1 MYTDRCAHNVRGKG
15 EVQVEEMEGSR
26 KPSSLFLF
34 IEQLGNQ
41 GKSTC
46 ACMHGCMFVC
56 VCVPTRRLFILKA
69 VSLGTIRHVPVTLVS
84 LIGDMH

>member
-46 ACMHGCMFVC
+46 VVHVCTVVCLYVC
-56 VCVPTRRLFILKA
+56 VCQPD
-69 VSLGTIRHVPVTLVS
+69 VSLF
-84 LIGDMH
+84 